1 MISGSRGFLSTA
13 VSPLGIHFIWSSKG
27 PIGWAR
33 IRRIVIIENA
43 NMRWNW
49 KRHRCCTFRVRSPRT
64 RCGFLYIYV
73 KVYYTRYYKFLA
85 LQAYIYRRVMRSA
98 CLLINHS
105 YNASSRAQNIVVR
118 CDCYANYT
126 RPVSTFMQLITL
138 PVGPPATRETLVRAR
153 RVRWEMLSRS
163 TRALLLSHLDVYTAT
178 RWNDVGWYCVTLDWT
193 AIRMKDALRIRSRP
207 LVLLSKIRDCSYIA
221 FLESLKIYLLSY

>member
-1 MISGSRGFLSTA
+1 
-13 VSPLGIHFIWSSKG
+13 
-27 PIGWAR
+27 
-33 IRRIVIIENA
+33 
-43 NMRWNW
+43 
-49 KRHRCCTFRVRSPRT
+49 
-64 RCGFLYIYV
+64 
-73 KVYYTRYYKFLA
+73 
-85 LQAYIYRRVMRSA
+85 MRSA

-193 AIRMKDALRIRSRP
+193 AIRMKDALPYTIEASRVALEYSRLFVYCFSRITKN
-207 LVLLSKIRDCSYIA
+207 LFTFVLKFIQRNKDY
-221 FLESLKIYLLSY
+221 